1 MSDRVRNICITIN
14 NWTPEDYENLQSLDY
29 KYMIIGKEG
38 KDATPHLQCYL
49 QMNNKCRPSSI
60 YKKIPKAHVEEAKST
75 PENNIEYCK
84 KEGDFQEFGDQKQS
98 GKRTDLD
105 HMRQLALT
113 DGMRAVTRTAN
124 YAQIKTVENFM
135 SYNEE
140 PRKWK
145 PNIFWIYGP
154 TGVGKSRLA
163 RHILQGTTNTADPD
177 IFVLH
182 PVLSTDDPDPYT
194 KSDPSKWWNGYDA
207 HPNVII
213 DDFRPSW
220 WTFTYFL
227 SLLDRY
233 ECRVE
238 IKGNVRQFKAKNI
251 VVTSLY
257 SPEYYYGKRSKYI
270 TSSSPNEPQEPH
282 EQLLR
287 RIDELIEL
295 NYHQEEDDFIED
307 MADFVNRKLV
317 KSKKKKAPISWKQS
331 NGVIDFNRADEIFKS
346 LSA

>member
-1 MSDRVRNICITIN
+1 
-14 NWTPEDYENLQSLDY
+14 
-29 KYMIIGKEG
+29 MIIGKEG
-38 KDATPHLQCYL
+38 NDKTPHLQCYIQL
-49 QMNNKCRPSSI
+49 DKQIRLTTI
-60 YKKIPKAHVEEAKST
+60 RKKIPKAHIEEANST

-84 KEGDFQEFGDQKQS
+84 KEGDFQEFGDKKHA

-105 HMRQLALT
+105 EMRQLALT
-113 DGMRAVTRTAN
+113 EGMRAVTRTAN
-124 YAQIKTVENFM
+124 YPQIKTVENFM

-145 PNIFWIYGP
+145 PTVFWIYGE

-163 RHILQGTTNTADPD
+163 RHILQGTTNTTDPD
-177 IFVLH
+177 IFLLH

-194 KSDPSKWWNGYDA
+194 KSDSSKWWNGYDA

-238 IKGNVRQFKAKNI
+238 IKGNVRQFKARNI
-251 VVTSLY
+251 VITSLL
-257 SPEYYYGKRSKYI
+257 SPEVYYGKKRFKYS
-270 TSSSPNEPQEPH
+270 TSQTDEPREPH

-295 NYHQEEDDFIED
+295 EYYREEGKIKRDKASFT
-307 MADFVNRKLV
+307 NRKLV
-317 KSKKKKAPISWKQS
+317 KTEDTEKVIEWTQKS
-331 NGVIDFNRADEIFKS
+331 GVLDFNKADEIFKS
-346 LSA
+346 LSE

>member
-1 MSDRVRNICITIN
+1 MADRVRNISVTIN
-14 NWTPEDYENLQSLDY
+14 NWTQEDYENVKSLDY
-29 KYMIIGKEG
+29 NYLIIGKEG
-38 KDATPHLQCYL
+38 KDKTPHLQCYVQL
-49 QMNNKCRPSSI
+49 ERCRLSTI
-60 YKKIPKAHVEEAKST
+60 KKKIKRGHIEEAKNT
-75 PENNIEYCK
+75 PLFNRRYCM
-84 KEGDFQEFGDQKQS
+84 KEGDYEEFGEIKHQGMRS
-98 GKRTDLD
+98 DLD
-105 HMRQLALT
+105 QVRQLAL
-113 DGMRAVTRTAN
+113 DGGMRQVT
-124 YAQIKTVENFM
+124 TVCNASEITVAEKFL
-135 SYNEE
+135 SHNET

-163 RHILQGTTNTADPD
+163 RHILQGTTNTTDPD

-220 WTFTYFL
+220 WTFTYLL

-238 IKGNVRQFKAKNI
+238 IKGNVRQFKARNI
-251 VVTSLY
+251 VLTSLR
-257 SPEYYYGKRSKYI
+257 SPEYYYSKRFKY
-270 TSSSPNEPQEPH
+270 TPSSDTTEPHEPH

-307 MADFVNRKLV
+307 MADFINRKLV

-331 NGVIDFNRADEIFKS
+331 QGVIDFNKADEIFKS